1 MAQPHTSAQPSARI
15 LLRGGLLQDMNL
27 APEQCSRSCCLP
39 ALCVQAPS
47 CGLTLFL
54 LRGHC
59 GLRFCTWCMVA
70 CASPPDERGNPGCC
84 RPLLWPRTA
93 CPCTVRGGHGGSCRG
108 RAPEARAAGCTGWG
122 SALAVH
128 SSPTPS
134 PSMRTHGCVGSSPVP
149 SGLRP
154 LLSEI
159 LVC

>member
-1 MAQPHTSAQPSARI
+1 MVGVQGCVDYSCRAEWLSYTRVRSLCSSSPSWFTAGHEPSPRAA
-15 LLRGGLLQDMNL
+15 LGALV
-27 APEQCSRSCCLP
+27 CL
-39 ALCVQAPS
+39 LCVQAPS

-59 GLRFCTWCMVA
+59 GLLRFCAWCMVA
-70 CASPPDERGNPGCC
+70 CASPPDEGRHPGCC
-84 RPLLWPRTA
+84 RPPLWPGR
-93 CPCTVRGGHGGSCRG
+93 HG

-154 LLSEI
+154 LPSEV